1 MQRIIY
7 CQTAP
12 QTGAFAANLARLAHL
27 ASPFDAKDAV
37 FTAPAGALEGG
48 TGHGALAWE
57 DVSTRRDEA
66 LCAFAEETKKD
77 GRRWVLPILREGA
90 FDWVEI
96 SGGEARSFTPP
107 SDWPALRTT
116 SVLPWSPD
124 VRPAQGTALEGSI
137 AGAEDRIVFAGG
149 GRFAEKGRVLAELT
163 PWEEGVLLVER
174 TNEGWR
180 ASAKSVPTTLPPV
193 RDPRYLALVT
203 AVRSYAEK
211 SRASGVVLGLSGGV
225 DSALVLSLAVDA
237 LGAERVRTVMLPT
250 DFTSSDS
257 LEDARTLAETLG
269 VRHDVL
275 PIRSLFENVR
285 EALASEL
292 AGRPWDVTE
301 ENIQARLRG
310 LLLMAYANK
319 NGALLLCTSNKGEA
333 AMGYGT
339 LYGDLTGGFAPLI
352 DLWKREVY
360 ELCRARNAWHP
371 DIPERILT
379 RAPSAELRPGQKDSD
394 SLPDYDLIE
403 KTLTHYLAKKTLRD
417 LEGVDAETAREI
429 VGRFTFNNFKR
440 AQGIPGPILG
450 LSPAL
455 SLTADWGLT
464 RGC

>member
-1 MQRIIY
+1 MR
-7 CQTAP
+7 
-12 QTGAFAANLARLAHL
+12 
-27 ASPFDAKDAV
+27 V
-37 FTAPAGALEGG
+37 
-48 TGHGALAWE
+48 
-57 DVSTRRDEA
+57 
-66 LCAFAEETKKD
+66 
-77 GRRWVLPILREGA
+77 
-90 FDWVEI
+90 
-96 SGGEARSFTPP
+96 
-107 SDWPALRTT
+107 
-116 SVLPWSPD
+116 
-124 VRPAQGTALEGSI
+124 
-137 AGAEDRIVFAGG
+137 
-149 GRFAEKGRVLAELT
+149 AEKGRVLAELT

-285 EALASEL
+285 ETLASEL

-319 NGALLLCTSNKGEA
+319 NGALLLCTS
-333 AMGYGT
+333 
-339 LYGDLTGGFAPLI
+339 
-352 DLWKREVY
+352 
-360 ELCRARNAWHP
+360 
-371 DIPERILT
+371 
-379 RAPSAELRPGQKDSD
+379 
-394 SLPDYDLIE
+394 
-403 KTLTHYLAKKTLRD
+403 TH
-417 LEGVDAETAREI
+417 
-429 VGRFTFNNFKR
+429 
-440 AQGIPGPILG
+440 
-450 LSPAL
+450 
-455 SLTADWGLT
+455 
-464 RGC
+464 